1 MTCDVM
7 IGAYGSPMRADR
19 LISIVLL
26 LQANGRMTA
35 ETLASRLE
43 VSQRTILRD
52 MDALSSAGVP
62 VVAERGTGGGWRLI
76 DGYETKLT
84 GLTPA
89 EIRSLFLAR
98 PPALL
103 AELGL
108 KEAADAAWL
117 KLRAA
122 LPVGVREQAEF
133 VRERLLI
140 DSRSWRDSTE
150 SLTSLPVILES
161 LWSGRRLRFL
171 YEKAD
176 GEASER
182 QVDPLGV
189 VARANRWYLVA
200 SKGDEQR
207 TYRVSR
213 IRSAE
218 ILPEHANRPEDFD
231 LSAYWETSTNR
242 FREHLPRY
250 EATFLVTHDIL
261 PWVCYRSWRVLERV
275 QDGERFRVSMRFDV
289 PEEARQFALS
299 FGAAL
304 EVLEPPEL
312 RDYVIAT
319 AQAVVDAYAKPPAG
333 RRTAPR
339 EEVTAVSAVPA
350 TSAREIAPRGP

>member
-1 MTCDVM
+1 
-7 IGAYGSPMRADR
+7 MRADR

-35 ETLASRLE
+35 QTLASRLE

-103 AELGL
+103 AELGI

-133 VRERLLI
+133 VRQRLLI
-140 DSRSWRDSTE
+140 DARGWRDSAET
-150 SLTSLPVILES
+150 LTSLPVILDA
-161 LWSGRRLRFL
+161 LWSSRRVKFQ
-171 YEKAD
+171 YEKSD
-176 GEASER
+176 GTCSER
-182 QVDPLGV
+182 DVDPLGLV
-189 VARANRWYLVA
+189 TRGNRWYLIA
-200 SKGDEQR
+200 GKGDEQR

-213 IRSAE
+213 IKSPE
-218 ILPEHANRPEDFD
+218 ILDERCVRPERFD
-231 LSAYWETSTNR
+231 LAAHWEASTNW

-250 EATFLVTHDIL
+250 DATFLATPAIM
-261 PWVCYRSWRVLERV
+261 PWICYRPSRITEQVRE
-275 QDGERFRVSMRFDV
+275 GERFRVSLRFDA
-289 PEEARQFALS
+289 PEEAKQFALAH
-299 FGAAL
+299 GAEL
-304 EVLEPPEL
+304 EVVSPPEL
-312 RDYVIAT
+312 REYVIAT
-319 AQAVVDAYAKPPAG
+319 AKAVVAAYSDKTAAPPALNG
-333 RRTAPR
+333 S
-339 EEVTAVSAVPA
+339 SAEPA
-350 TSAREIAPRGP
+350 TSTPGIGLPGP

>member
-1 MTCDVM
+1 
-7 IGAYGSPMRADR
+7 MRADR

-62 VVAERGTGGGWRLI
+62 VIAERGTGGGWRLI

-133 VRERLLI
+133 VRQRLLI
-140 DSRSWRDSTE
+140 DSRNWRDSAE
-150 SLTSLPVILES
+150 SLTSLPILLEA
-161 LWSGRRLRFL
+161 LWSGQRVKFV
-171 YEKAD
+171 YEKAG

-182 QVDPLGV
+182 EVDPFGL
-189 VARANRWYLVA
+189 VARGNRWYLVA
-200 SKGDEQR
+200 AKGDERR

-213 IRSAE
+213 ISSAQT
-218 ILPEHANRPEDFD
+218 LPEAASRPEDFD
-231 LSAYWETSTNR
+231 LAAYWEASTNR

-250 EATFLVTHDIL
+250 DATFLVTEHIL
-261 PWVCYRSWRVLERV
+261 PWVCYRPWRVVAQAPAGDHRH
-275 QDGERFRVSMRFDV
+275 RVSLRFDA
-289 PEEARQFALS
+289 PEEARQFALAH
-299 FGAAL
+299 GAEL
-304 EVLEPPEL
+304 EVLEPQEL
-312 RDYVIAT
+312 REYVIAT
-319 AQAVVDAYAKPPAG
+319 AQAVLAAYAG
-333 RRTAPR
+333 LAPTR
-339 EEVTAVSAVPA
+339 APLEAVSCSLAVPA
-350 TSAREIAPRGP
+350 TSMPGAGPRGP

>member
-1 MTCDVM
+1 
-7 IGAYGSPMRADR
+7 
-19 LISIVLL
+19 
-26 LQANGRMTA
+26 MTA

-62 VVAERGTGGGWRLI
+62 VVAERGSGGGWRLI

-133 VRERLLI
+133 VRQRLLI

-161 LWSGRRLRFL
+161 LWGGQRLRFF

-200 SKGDEQR
+200 AKGDEQR

-218 ILPEHANRPEDFD
+218 ILRERASRPQDFD
-231 LSAYWETSTNR
+231 LSAYWEASTNR

-250 EATFLVTHDIL
+250 EATFVVTHGIL

-275 QDGERFRVSMRFDV
+275 QDGERFRVSMRFDA

-299 FGAAL
+299 FGAEL
-304 EVLEPPEL
+304 EVLEPQEL
-312 RDYVIAT
+312 RDYVLAT
-319 AQAVVDAYAKPPAG
+319 AHAVVSAYSTGEASHPAPSRDALIRAA
-333 RRTAPR
+333 A
-339 EEVTAVSAVPA
+339 APA
-350 TSAREIAPRGP
+350 TSAPKIAPRGP

>member
-1 MTCDVM
+1 
-7 IGAYGSPMRADR
+7 MRADR

-133 VRERLLI
+133 VRQRLLI
-140 DSRSWRDSTE
+140 DSRNWRDSGE
-150 SLTSLPVILES
+150 SLTSLPVLLEA
-161 LWSGRRLRFL
+161 LWSGHRLKFV

-176 GEASER
+176 GSSSER
-182 QVDPLGV
+182 TVDPLGL

-200 SKGDEQR
+200 SRGDERR

-213 IRSAE
+213 IRSPEISTERAE
-218 ILPEHANRPEDFD
+218 RPTDFD
-231 LSAYWETSTNR
+231 LAAYWETSSNR
-242 FREHLPRY
+242 FREHLPVY
-250 EATFLVTHDIL
+250 NATFLVTQHVM
-261 PWVCYRSWRVLERV
+261 PWVCYRPWRVLDQTPV
-275 QDGERFRVSMRFDV
+275 GERYRVSLRFDA
-289 PEEARQFALS
+289 PEEARQFALGL
-299 FGAAL
+299 GAEI
-304 EVLEPPEL
+304 EVLEPQEL
-312 RDYVIAT
+312 REYVIAT
-319 AQAVVDAYAKPPAG
+319 AHAVAASYAGSAPPRSAG
-333 RRTAPR
+333 AVNCSLVVPAPSARGTAPR
-339 EEVTAVSAVPA
+339 DP
-350 TSAREIAPRGP
+350 

>member
-1 MTCDVM
+1 
-7 IGAYGSPMRADR
+7 MRADR

-52 MDALSSAGVP
+52 MDALSGAGVP

-103 AELGL
+103 AELGI
-108 KEAADAAWL
+108 KDAADAAWL

-140 DSRSWRDSTE
+140 DSRNWRDSAE
-150 SLTSLPVILES
+150 SLTSLPDAPRVALERATAEVP
-161 LWSGRRLRFL
+161 LREGRRRV
-171 YEKAD
+171 
-176 GEASER
+176 ER
-182 QVDPLGV
+182 ARGRP
-189 VARANRWYLVA
+189 ARARRTREPLVSHRGQGRRPTHVPRLA
-200 SKGDEQR
+200 DPRRRRSWP
-207 TYRVSR
+207 SR
-213 IRSAE
+213 A
-218 ILPEHANRPEDFD
+218 HRPKDFD
-231 LSAYWETSTNR
+231 LAAYWEASTNR

-250 EATFLVTHDIL
+250 DATFLVDARTSCRGSAIGAGASSSRFQRRRPIPRHRCASMC
-261 PWVCYRSWRVLERV
+261 PTRRGNSRS
-275 QDGERFRVSMRFDV
+275 
-289 PEEARQFALS
+289 
-299 FGAAL
+299 
-304 EVLEPPEL
+304 
-312 RDYVIAT
+312 
-319 AQAVVDAYAKPPAG
+319 
-333 RRTAPR
+333 
-339 EEVTAVSAVPA
+339 VSAPSSRSSSRSSCG
-350 TSAREIAPRGP
+350 TT

>member
-1 MTCDVM
+1 
-7 IGAYGSPMRADR
+7 MRADR

-35 ETLASRLE
+35 ATLASRLE

-52 MDALSSAGVP
+52 MDALSTAGVP
-62 VVAERGTGGGWRLI
+62 VLAERGTGGGWRLI

-103 AELGL
+103 AELGI

-133 VRERLLI
+133 VRQRLLI
-140 DSRSWRDSTE
+140 DSRNWRDSAE
-150 SLTSLPVILES
+150 SLTSLPVLLEA
-161 LWSGRRLRFL
+161 LWSGQRLKFL
-171 YEKAD
+171 YDRSD
-176 GEASER
+176 GESSER
-182 QVDPLGV
+182 EVDPLGL

-200 SKGDEQR
+200 TRAEEQR

-213 IRSAE
+213 IRSAQ
-218 ILPEHANRPEDFD
+218 LLAQPCDRPEGFD
-231 LSAYWETSTNR
+231 LAAYWEASTNR

-250 EATFLVTHDIL
+250 DATFLVTHSIL
-261 PWVCYRSWRVLERV
+261 PWVCYRSSRVVEKV
-275 QDGERFRVSMRFDV
+275 QVGNRYRVSLRFDA
-289 PEEARQFALS
+289 PEEARQFALAGGS
-299 FGAAL
+299 EL
-304 EVLEPPEL
+304 EVVAPQEL
-312 RDYVIAT
+312 RDSVITT
-319 AQAVVDAYAKPPAG
+319 ARAVVAAYAGAPAAELSK
-333 RRTAPR
+333 TLNCS
-339 EEVTAVSAVPA
+339 SAAPA
-350 TSAREIAPRGP
+350 TSAPESDHRGL

>member
-1 MTCDVM
+1 
-7 IGAYGSPMRADR
+7 MRADR

-52 MDALSSAGVP
+52 MDALSTAGVP

-133 VRERLLI
+133 VRQRLLV
-140 DSRSWRDSTE
+140 DSRGWRDSAE
-150 SLTSLPVILES
+150 PLTNLPVILEA
-161 LWSGRRLRFL
+161 LWSGRRLKFL
-171 YEKAD
+171 YEKSD
-176 GEASER
+176 GEAGER
-182 QVDPLGV
+182 DVDPLGV

-200 SKGDEQR
+200 TRGDEQR

-213 IRSAE
+213 MRTAEISAE
-218 ILPEHANRPEDFD
+218 RCSRPKDFD
-231 LSAYWETSTNR
+231 LAAYWEASTNR

-250 EATFLVTHDIL
+250 DATFLVTHAIL
-261 PWVCYRSWRVLERV
+261 PWVCYRSSRVIAKTPVGDLV
-275 QDGERFRVSMRFDV
+275 RVSLRFDAR
-289 PEEARQFALS
+289 EEARQFALAG
-299 FGAAL
+299 GAEL
-304 EVLEPPEL
+304 EVVAPQEL
-312 RDYVIAT
+312 REQVIAT
-319 AQAVVDAYAKPPAG
+319 ARAIVAAYAGAPLPAS
-333 RRTAPR
+333 
-339 EEVTAVSAVPA
+339 EVSPYLAVPA
-350 TSAREIAPRGP
+350 TSTPGTGPRGL

>member
-1 MTCDVM
+1 
-7 IGAYGSPMRADR
+7 MRADR

-122 LPVGVREQAEF
+122 LPSGVREQAEF
-133 VRERLLI
+133 VRQRLLI
-140 DSRSWRDSTE
+140 DSRNWRDSGE
-150 SLTSLPVILES
+150 SLTSLPVLLEA
-161 LWSGRRLRFL
+161 LWSGQRLKFV

-176 GEASER
+176 GSSSER
-182 QVDPLGV
+182 EVDPLGL
-189 VARANRWYLVA
+189 VARANRWYLIA
-200 SKGDEQR
+200 GKGDEQR

-213 IRSAE
+213 IRSPQ
-218 ILPEHANRPEDFD
+218 ILTERAARPAGFD
-231 LSAYWETSTNR
+231 LAAYWETSTNR
-242 FREHLPRY
+242 FREHLPHY
-250 EATFLVTHDIL
+250 NATFLVTPHVL
-261 PWVCYRSWRVLERV
+261 PWACYRPWRIIEQV
-275 QDGERFRVSMRFDV
+275 QLGERYRVSLRFDA
-289 PEEARQFALS
+289 PEEARQFALGM
-299 FGAAL
+299 GAEL
-304 EVLEPPEL
+304 EVVEPQEL
-312 RDYVIAT
+312 RDYVVAT
-319 AQAVVDAYAKPPAG
+319 ANAVVAAYSGSPPRAPPRDAVNCSL
-333 RRTAPR
+333 T
-339 EEVTAVSAVPA
+339 VPA
-350 TSAREIAPRGP
+350 PSARGTGPRGP

>member
-1 MTCDVM
+1 
-7 IGAYGSPMRADR
+7 MRADR

-35 ETLASRLE
+35 ESLAGRLE

-62 VVAERGTGGGWRLI
+62 VIAERGTGGGWRLI

-103 AELGL
+103 AELGI

-133 VRERLLI
+133 VRQRLLI
-140 DSRSWRDSTE
+140 DSRNWRDSAE

-161 LWSGRRLRFL
+161 LWAGRRLKFQ
-171 YEKAD
+171 YEKSD
-176 GEASER
+176 GEASGRE
-182 QVDPLGV
+182 VDPLGL

-200 SKGDEQR
+200 AKGDEQR

-218 ILPEHANRPEDFD
+218 ILAEPCSRPEKFD
-231 LSAYWETSTNR
+231 LAAYWEASTNR

-250 EATFLVTHDIL
+250 DATFLVSHAIL
-261 PWVCYRSWRVLERV
+261 PWVCYRSWRVLEQV
-275 QDGERFRVSMRFDV
+275 PHGERFRVSMRFDA
-289 PEEARQFALS
+289 PEECRQFALA
-299 FGAAL
+299 FGAEL
-304 EVLEPPEL
+304 EVVEPQEL

-319 AQAVVDAYAKPPAG
+319 AKAVVAAYTAAPAAAA
-333 RRTAPR
+333 TAPVSR
-339 EEVTAVSAVPA
+339 SSAALAPSTPGTAL
-350 TSAREIAPRGP
+350 RGP

>member
-1 MTCDVM
+1 M
-7 IGAYGSPMRADR
+7 IGLYGTTTMRADR

-52 MDALSSAGVP
+52 MDALSGAGVP

-103 AELGL
+103 AELGI

-133 VRERLLI
+133 VHQRLLI
-140 DSRSWRDSTE
+140 DSRSWRDSAE
-150 SLTSLPVILES
+150 SLTSLPLILES
-161 LWSGRRLRFL
+161 LWTGQRLKFL

-176 GEASER
+176 GESSER
-182 QVDPLGV
+182 EVDPLGL

-200 SKGDEQR
+200 ARGDERR

-213 IRSAE
+213 IRS
-218 ILPEHANRPEDFD
+218 PELLAARANRPKEFD
-231 LSAYWETSTNR
+231 LAAYWEASTNS

-250 EATFLVTHDIL
+250 DATFLVTQRAL
-261 PWVCYRSWRVLERV
+261 PWISYRPWRLVE
-275 QDGERFRVSMRFDV
+275 QSPAGERFRVSLRFDA
-289 PEEARQFALS
+289 PEEARQFALGL
-299 FGAAL
+299 GAEL
-304 EVLEPPEL
+304 EVLEPKEL

-319 AQAVVDAYAKPPAG
+319 ANAVAAGYAGGPA
-333 RRTAPR
+333 APSPIDP
-339 EEVTAVSAVPA
+339 VSYSSAAPA
-350 TSAREIAPRGP
+350 TSAPGSGPRGP

>member
-1 MTCDVM
+1 
-7 IGAYGSPMRADR
+7 MRADR

-62 VVAERGTGGGWRLI
+62 VLAERGTGGGWRLI

-84 GLTPA
+84 GLTPG

-103 AELGL
+103 AELGI

-122 LPVGVREQAEF
+122 LPVGVRAQAEF
-133 VRERLLI
+133 VRQRLLI
-140 DSRSWRDSTE
+140 DSRGWRDSAE
-150 SLTSLPVILES
+150 SLAGLPLILES
-161 LWSGRRLRFL
+161 LWRSRRIKFQ
-171 YEKAD
+171 YEKGNGD
-176 GEASER
+176 CSDRE
-182 QVDPLGV
+182 VDPLGL
-189 VARANRWYLVA
+189 VARGNRWYLVA
-200 SKGDEQR
+200 ARDDEQR

-218 ILPEHANRPEDFD
+218 ILDAACQAPEGFD
-231 LSAYWETSTNR
+231 LAAYWEESSNA

-250 EATFLVTHDIL
+250 DATFLVAPVVL
-261 PWVCYRSWRVLERV
+261 PWVAYRGWRVIEQV
-275 QDGERFRVSMRFDV
+275 PIGERFRVSLRFDS
-289 PEEARQFALS
+289 PTEAQQFALA
-299 FGAAL
+299 FGADL
-304 EVLEPPEL
+304 EVIEPQEL
-312 RDYVIAT
+312 RERVIAAAHAT
-319 AQAVVDAYAKPPAG
+319 VAAYARFK
-333 RRTAPR
+333 
-339 EEVTAVSAVPA
+339 SADAPA
-350 TSAREIAPRGP
+350 TSAPGIVLRGP

>member
-1 MTCDVM
+1 
-7 IGAYGSPMRADR
+7 MRADR

-35 ETLASRLE
+35 ESLAGRLE

-52 MDALSSAGVP
+52 MDALSTAGVP
-62 VVAERGTGGGWRLI
+62 VTAERGTGGGWRLI

-103 AELGL
+103 AELGI

-133 VRERLLI
+133 VRQRLLI
-140 DSRSWRDSTE
+140 DSRNWRDSAE
-150 SLTSLPVILES
+150 LLTSLPVILEA
-161 LWSGRRLRFL
+161 LWAGRRVKFQ
-171 YEKAD
+171 YEKSD
-176 GEASER
+176 GDTSSR
-182 QVDPLGV
+182 DVDPLGL

-200 SKGDEQR
+200 AKGDERR

-218 ILPEHANRPEDFD
+218 ILAEPCTRPEQFD
-231 LSAYWETSTNR
+231 LAAYWEASTNR

-250 EATFLVTHDIL
+250 DATFLVTHAIL
-261 PWVCYRSWRVLERV
+261 PWVCYRPWRVLEQV
-275 QDGERFRVSMRFDV
+275 PDGERFRVSMRFDA
-289 PEEARQFALS
+289 PEECRQFALAH
-299 FGAAL
+299 GADL
-304 EVLEPPEL
+304 EVVEPQEL
-312 RDYVIAT
+312 RDYVIETARAVVAAYAPRAT
-319 AQAVVDAYAKPPAG
+319 GAMPQAVSRPSAG
-333 RRTAPR
+333 L
-339 EEVTAVSAVPA
+339 A
-350 TSAREIAPRGP
+350 TSRPETALRGP

>member
-1 MTCDVM
+1 
-7 IGAYGSPMRADR
+7 MRADR

-52 MDALSSAGVP
+52 MDALSGAGVP
-62 VVAERGTGGGWRLI
+62 VIAERGTGGGWRLI

-98 PPALL
+98 PPVLL
-103 AELGL
+103 AELGI

-133 VRERLLI
+133 ARERLLI
-140 DSRSWRDSTE
+140 DSRNWRDSAE
-150 SLTSLPVILES
+150 SLTSLPVLLEV
-161 LWSGRRLRFL
+161 LWLGQRLRFR

-176 GEASER
+176 GESSER
-182 QVDPLGV
+182 EVDPLGL
-189 VARANRWYLVA
+189 VARANRWYLIA
-200 SKGDEQR
+200 TKGDEQR

-213 IRSAE
+213 IRAAQ
-218 ILPEHANRPEDFD
+218 ILPEPCLRPKDFD
-231 LSAYWETSTNR
+231 LAAYWEASTNR

-250 EATFLVTHDIL
+250 DATFLVTGHIL
-261 PWVCYRSWRVLERV
+261 PWVRYRSWRVVDQTRV
-275 QDGERFRVSMRFDV
+275 GERFRVSLRFDV
-289 PEEARQFALS
+289 PDEARQFALG
-299 FGAAL
+299 FGAEI
-304 EVLEPPEL
+304 EVLDPQEL
-312 RDYVIAT
+312 REYVVAT
-319 AQAVVDAYAKPPAG
+319 AQAVVAA
-333 RRTAPR
+333 
-339 EEVTAVSAVPA
+339 
-350 TSAREIAPRGP
+350 

>member
-1 MTCDVM
+1 
-7 IGAYGSPMRADR
+7 MRADR

-35 ETLASRLE
+35 ETLATRLE

-122 LPVGVREQAEF
+122 LPVGVREQAEL
-133 VRERLLI
+133 VRQRLLI
-140 DSRSWRDSTE
+140 DSRNWRDSTE

-161 LWSGRRLRFL
+161 LWSGERLKFL

-200 SKGDEQR
+200 ARGDEQR

-218 ILPEHANRPEDFD
+218 ILPERANRPKGFD
-231 LSAYWETSTNR
+231 LAAYWEMSTNR

-250 EATFLVTHDIL
+250 EAAFLVTHAIL

-275 QDGERFRVSMRFDV
+275 QDGERFRVSMRFDA

-299 FGAAL
+299 FGADI

-319 AQAVVDAYAKPPAG
+319 AHAVVAAYATPSAANA
-333 RRTAPR
+333 TASR
-339 EEVTAVSAVPA
+339 EELIAASAAPA
-350 TSAREIAPRGP
+350 TATPETAPRGP

>member
-1 MTCDVM
+1 
-7 IGAYGSPMRADR
+7 MRADR

-62 VVAERGTGGGWRLI
+62 VVAERGSGGGWRLI

-133 VRERLLI
+133 VRQRLLI
-140 DSRSWRDSTE
+140 DSRNWRDSTE
-150 SLTSLPVILES
+150 SLTSLPMILEA
-161 LWSGRRLRFL
+161 LWSGQRLRFL

-182 QVDPLGV
+182 QVDPLGL

-200 SKGDEQR
+200 AKGDEQR

-218 ILPEHANRPEDFD
+218 ILPECANRPEDFD
-231 LSAYWETSTNR
+231 LSAYWEASTNR

-250 EATFLVTHDIL
+250 EATFLVTHQIL

-275 QDGERFRVSMRFDV
+275 QDGERFRVSMRFDAL
-289 PEEARQFALS
+289 EEARQFALG
-299 FGAAL
+299 FGTEL
-304 EVLEPPEL
+304 EVLEPQDL
-312 RDYVIAT
+312 RDYVVET
-319 AQAVVDAYAKPPAG
+319 ARAVLAAYAKRTAPSALPPDEVLIEPSPALATS
-333 RRTAPR
+333 RPRTAPR
-339 EEVTAVSAVPA
+339 
-350 TSAREIAPRGP
+350 GP

>member
-1 MTCDVM
+1 MTFDVRNV
-7 IGAYGSPMRADR
+7 AYHVVMRADR

-35 ETLASRLE
+35 ETLAARLE

-76 DGYETKLT
+76 DGYETRLT

-133 VRERLLI
+133 VRQRLLI
-140 DSRSWRDSTE
+140 DSRNWRDSAE
-150 SLTSLPVILES
+150 PLESLPVILEA
-161 LWSGRRLRFL
+161 LWSDRRLRFS
-171 YEKAD
+171 YQRAD
-176 GEASER
+176 GETSER
-182 QVDPLGV
+182 EVDPLGV

-200 SKGDEQR
+200 TRGDEQR

-213 IRSAE
+213 IHGAQLLAE
-218 ILPEHANRPEDFD
+218 ACNRPERFD
-231 LSAYWETSTNR
+231 LATHWEASTAQ

-250 EATFLVTHDIL
+250 DATFLVSQSIL
-261 PWVCYRSWRVLERV
+261 PWVCYRSSRVVEKVPVGDLV
-275 QDGERFRVSMRFDV
+275 RVSLRFDA
-289 PEEARQFALS
+289 PEEARQFALAG
-299 FGAAL
+299 GAEL
-304 EVLEPPEL
+304 EVIAPQEL

-319 AQAVVDAYAKPPAG
+319 AQAVVAAYAGATPAKANG
-333 RRTAPR
+333 LNRYSTLP
-339 EEVTAVSAVPA
+339 E
-350 TSAREIAPRGP
+350 TSAQGTGPPDL

>member
-1 MTCDVM
+1 
-7 IGAYGSPMRADR
+7 MRADR

-26 LQANGRMTA
+26 LQANGRLTA
-35 ETLASRLE
+35 ENLAHRLE

-52 MDALSSAGVP
+52 MDALSTAGVP

-98 PPALL
+98 PPVLL
-103 AELGL
+103 AELGI

-133 VRERLLI
+133 VRQRVLI
-140 DSRSWRDSTE
+140 DSRNWRDAAE
-150 SLTSLPVILES
+150 SLTSLPFILES
-161 LWSGRRLRFL
+161 LWSGLRLKFI

-176 GEASER
+176 GESSER
-182 QVDPLGV
+182 EVDPLGL

-200 SKGDEQR
+200 ANGDERR

-218 ILPEHANRPEDFD
+218 ILTESCARPKDFD
-231 LSAYWETSTNR
+231 LAAYWEASTNR

-250 EATFLVTHDIL
+250 DATFLVTHAVL
-261 PWVCYRSWRVLERV
+261 PWVCYRSWRILEQVTAGDRV
-275 QDGERFRVSMRFDV
+275 RVSLRFDA
-289 PEEARQFALS
+289 PEEAQQFALAG
-299 FGAAL
+299 GA
-304 EVLEPPEL
+304 EVEVVAPQEL
-312 RDYVIAT
+312 REYVIA
-319 AQAVVDAYAKPPAG
+319 AAEAIVAAYAS
-333 RRTAPR
+333 
-339 EEVTAVSAVPA
+339 SATPLTSQDVVNRPSAAPA
-350 TSAREIAPRGP
+350 TSAPGIGPRGL

>member
-1 MTCDVM
+1 
-7 IGAYGSPMRADR
+7 MRADR

-52 MDALSSAGVP
+52 MDALSTAGVP

-133 VRERLLI
+133 VRQRLLI
-140 DSRSWRDSTE
+140 DSRNWRDSAE
-150 SLTSLPVILES
+150 PLTSLPVILES
-161 LWSGRRLRFL
+161 LWSARRLKFL
-171 YEKAD
+171 YEKAG
-176 GEASER
+176 GESSER
-182 QVDPLGV
+182 EVDPLGL

-200 SKGDEQR
+200 GKGDERR

-213 IRSAE
+213 IRSPE
-218 ILPEHANRPEDFD
+218 ILSERASRPADFD
-231 LSAYWETSTNR
+231 LAAYWEASTNR

-250 EATFLVTHDIL
+250 DATFLVTQRAL
-261 PWVCYRSWRVLERV
+261 PWACYRSWRIVEQAPAGERV
-275 QDGERFRVSMRFDV
+275 RLSLRFDA
-289 PEEARQFALS
+289 PEEARQFALAL
-299 FGAAL
+299 GAEV
-304 EVLEPPEL
+304 EVLEPREL
-312 RDYVIAT
+312 RDYVIAS
-319 AQAVVDAYAKPPAG
+319 ASAILAAYAG
-333 RRTAPR
+333 CTAPPGDS
-339 EEVTAVSAVPA
+339 VNCSLTALG
-350 TSAREIAPRGP
+350 TSMRGTAPRGP

>member
-1 MTCDVM
+1 
-7 IGAYGSPMRADR
+7 MRADR

-62 VVAERGTGGGWRLI
+62 VLAERGTGGGWRLI

-103 AELGL
+103 AELGI

-133 VRERLLI
+133 VRQRVLI
-140 DSRSWRDSTE
+140 DSRNWRDSAE
-150 SLTSLPVILES
+150 SLTSLPMILES
-161 LWSGRRLRFL
+161 LWSGQRLKFV
-171 YEKAD
+171 YEKVD
-176 GEASER
+176 GESSER
-182 QVDPLGV
+182 EVDPLGL

-200 SKGDEQR
+200 AHGDDRR

-218 ILPEHANRPEDFD
+218 TLAAMSVRPKDFD
-231 LSAYWETSTNR
+231 LAAYWEASTKR
-242 FREHLPRY
+242 FRDHLPRY
-250 EATFLVTHDIL
+250 DAEFLVTQQIL
-261 PWVCYRSWRVLERV
+261 PWVCYRTWRVLEQEQQGDRY
-275 QDGERFRVSMRFDV
+275 RVSLRFDV
-289 PEEARQFALS
+289 AEEARQFALAY
-299 FGAAL
+299 GTEL

-312 RDYVIAT
+312 RDYVVAT
-319 AQAVVDAYAKPPAG
+319 ARAVVAAYAGETPAVAPPA
-333 RRTAPR
+333 A
-339 EEVTAVSAVPA
+339 
-350 TSAREIAPRGP
+350 

>member
-1 MTCDVM
+1 
-7 IGAYGSPMRADR
+7 MRADR

-103 AELGL
+103 AELGI

-133 VRERLLI
+133 VRQRLLI
-140 DSRSWRDSTE
+140 DSRSWRDSAE

-161 LWSGRRLRFL
+161 LWSGQRLKFV

-176 GEASER
+176 GEASHRE
-182 QVDPLGV
+182 VDPLGL

-200 SKGDEQR
+200 GRGDEQR

-213 IRSAE
+213 ISSAE
-218 ILPEHANRPEDFD
+218 IMTERCERPVNFD
-231 LSAYWETSTNR
+231 LAAYWEASTNR

-250 EATFLVTHDIL
+250 DAQFLVTERIL
-261 PWVCYRSWRVLERV
+261 PWVCYRSWRVVEQV
-275 QDGERFRVSMRFDV
+275 PAGDRFRVSLRFDAQ
-289 PEEARQFALS
+289 EEARQFALG
-299 FGAAL
+299 FGPEL
-304 EVLEPPEL
+304 EVVEPQEL
-312 RDYVIAT
+312 RDYVVAT
-319 AQAVVDAYAKPPAG
+319 AQAVLAAYATAAAAPHLAVDALSRP
-333 RRTAPR
+333 
-339 EEVTAVSAVPA
+339 SAAPA
-350 TSAREIAPRGP
+350 TSARETGPRGL

>member
-1 MTCDVM
+1 
-7 IGAYGSPMRADR
+7 MRADR

-52 MDALSSAGVP
+52 MDALSTAGVP
-62 VVAERGTGGGWRLI
+62 VLAERGTGGGWRLI

-103 AELGL
+103 AELGI

-122 LPVGVREQAEF
+122 LPLGVREQAEF
-133 VRERLLI
+133 VRQRLLI
-140 DSRSWRDSTE
+140 DARGWRDSAE
-150 SLTSLPVILES
+150 SLTSLPTILEA
-161 LWSGRRLRFL
+161 LWASRRLKFQ
-171 YEKAD
+171 YVKTD
-176 GEASER
+176 GELSDRE
-182 QVDPLGV
+182 VDPLGL
-189 VARANRWYLVA
+189 VARGNHWYLVA
-200 SKGDEQR
+200 TRGDERR

-218 ILPEHANRPEDFD
+218 ILTEPCVPPTDFD
-231 LSAYWETSTNR
+231 LAAYWEASTNR

-250 EATFLVTHDIL
+250 DVTFLVTPHIL
-261 PWVCYRSWRVLERV
+261 PWVCYRSWRVTEQI
-275 QDGERFRVSMRFDV
+275 QDGERFRVSLRFDSAS
-289 PEEARQFALS
+289 EAQQFALS
-299 FGAAL
+299 FGAEL
-304 EVLEPPEL
+304 EVLEPQEL
-312 RDYVIAT
+312 RERVIAAASAT
-319 AQAVVDAYAKPPAG
+319 VAAYA
-333 RRTAPR
+333 RL
-339 EEVTAVSAVPA
+339 VP
-350 TSAREIAPRGP
+350 G

>member
-1 MTCDVM
+1 
-7 IGAYGSPMRADR
+7 MRADR

-35 ETLASRLE
+35 ESLAGRLE

-52 MDALSSAGVP
+52 MDALSTAGVP
-62 VVAERGTGGGWRLI
+62 VTAERGTGGGWRLI

-103 AELGL
+103 AELGI

-133 VRERLLI
+133 VRQRLLI
-140 DSRSWRDSTE
+140 DSRNWRDSAE
-150 SLTSLPVILES
+150 SLTSLPVILEA
-161 LWSGRRLRFL
+161 LWAGRRLKFQ
-171 YEKAD
+171 YEKSD
-176 GEASER
+176 GESSGRE
-182 QVDPLGV
+182 VDPLGL

-213 IRSAE
+213 ISTAE
-218 ILPEHANRPEDFD
+218 ILPEPCMRPEKFD
-231 LSAYWETSTNR
+231 LAAYWEASTNR

-250 EATFLVTHDIL
+250 DATFLVSHDIM
-261 PWVCYRSWRVLERV
+261 PWVCYRSWRVV
-275 QDGERFRVSMRFDV
+275 AQVPVGDRFRVSMRFDA
-289 PEEARQFALS
+289 PEEARQFALA
-299 FGAAL
+299 FGAEL
-304 EVLEPPEL
+304 EVVEPQEL
-312 RDYVIAT
+312 REHVIAT
-319 AQAVVDAYAKPPAG
+319 ARAVVAAYAG
-333 RRTAPR
+333 RVSPGVNRS
-339 EEVTAVSAVPA
+339 SAVVA
-350 TSAREIAPRGP
+350 TSTPKSGLLGP